1 MHSRALSCRWT
12 VAGRACLRHCRLLLQ
27 CYRALL
33 AQLAQSRRRS
43 LAAQRHDAALR
54 RRHAAEAFDALRRA
68 ERRAA
73 ASVEHVR
80 LSGELAT
87 ARCEAAVRRAVHT
100 MQLHR
105 QRRVTWALAQRRV
118 AACVAASLERWR
130 RFAYHAHRS
139 VFAATQCAL
148 SVASGG
154 GVTKDCLRV

>member
-73 ASVEHVR
+73 ASV
-80 LSGELAT
+80 
-87 ARCEAAVRRAVHT
+87 
-100 MQLHR
+100 R

-154 GVTKDCLRV
+154 ERD